1 MTKSR
6 NGFTLVEILVV
17 LGIIA
22 LLAALLFPAF
32 GRARE
37 SARQTNCQSNLQQIS
52 LAVNQY
58 RKEEGRYPDSLVDL
72 LGEGAKY
79 MDGAGAPAVLG
90 ASAPGYLRAGQD
102 SLICQDDD
110 TDTTDPRSSYG
121 SLKKSFPA
129 AAPADFSSFTGDY
142 GQYVWN
148 YWGTRADGFTYS
160 SAAEA
165 ETATWSKPGSH
176 ANPGTPPPTAD
187 VLMDPEMPYNSPAT
201 ANYDSLFPI
210 NVIKY
215 SMSNR
220 FAPPS
225 TIITHC
231 VYHRIQTASDIDS
244 PGKLYLPATTDAQ
257 RANTREIV
265 ARVEPKVKNEDVS
278 AWGSQFTWQKQTP

>member
-52 LAVNQY
+52 LAVSQY
-58 RKEEGRYPDSLVDL
+58 RKEEGRYPDSLVDI

-79 MDGAGAPAVLG
+79 IDSTGAPAVLG
-90 ASAPGYLRAGQD
+90 PNAPGYLRAGQD

-121 SLKKSFPA
+121 ALKKSFPA
-129 AAPADFSSFTGDY
+129 STPTDLTTGTVDY

-160 SAAEA
+160 SPTEAEA
-165 ETATWSKPGSH
+165 GTWSMAPPH
-176 ANPGTPPPTAD
+176 AAGAGPAGAEFLVNPKMPYNYPGTP
-187 VLMDPEMPYNSPAT
+187 
-201 ANYDSLFPI
+201 NYDSNFPP

-231 VYHRIQTASDIDS
+231 VYHRIQTASSIDT
-244 PGKLYLPATTDAQ
+244 PGQLYLPATTAAQ
-257 RANTREIV
+257 RANVREIV
-265 ARVEPKVKNEDVS
+265 ARVEPNVTNKDVS
-278 AWGSQFTWQKQTP
+278 EWGSQFVWQKQTP